1 MHPALARPVRRHL
14 GATPLT
20 PAVQAVLDAASLALE
35 DMERDR
41 ALSARTMDELSME
54 LEERFVKVRASEARY
69 KRLFDG
75 VPHPTFVLRRIDRV
89 VMDWNAAAER
99 TFGWA
104 SADVAGRPVDD
115 LHLCTLGCRFASNL
129 AGDQPVESLGLV
141 ETQLHARDGRTVE
154 CEVQGLDILLGDV
167 PAVLVMVRDVTAQ
180 RAAERAERESA
191 ARFQAFFDYA
201 GIAIQVLAADGTILQ
216 ANPACRDMLGYTPDE
231 MVGAPIERFLV
242 GDDAANVATACAE
255 MTIAARES
263 VTLEQRFEHKDGTIV
278 WGQLT
283 VARMQSAGEPRLM
296 VMLQDVTERKRM
308 EEELVRRAFQD
319 DLTGLANR
327 ALFHDRLKHAL
338 SRRPRNRSVVAVLL
352 LDLDGFKRVNDS
364 LGHAAGDQL
373 LRAVGQ
379 RITVAVRTGETVAR
393 LGGDE
398 FAIVIESVQGEEEV
412 HQLADRLLRV
422 ISRPVVVAERE
433 VVVNVSIGIALAT
446 AGEPGDAV
454 LRNADVAMYAAKNA
468 GKQCARLFDPSMLAR
483 AQSWLELEQDL
494 RRAVTNREFELH
506 FQPLMNLQTGALRGF
521 EALLRWRHPRRGLV
535 WPSEFLAVA
544 EETGIVVQI
553 GRWAL
558 REACAY
564 AAAWSDRAGSTP
576 SVSVNLAPRQ
586 LEHEHLLEDVKSAL
600 AQSGLAP
607 QLLVLEITESQM
619 MRAPETAHATL
630 QALRQVGVRVA
641 IDDFGTGYSSL
652 SQLQFFPVDE
662 LKIDRTF
669 VARMDDG
676 EREASF
682 VRTMITLAHSLGVDV
697 VAEGI
702 ERSTQQA
709 VLTQLGCNAGQGF
722 LFSHPLAINDAL
734 MYLATHEDPVLAE
747 EARANTRALASGG

>member
-14 GATPLT
+14 GSAPLS
-20 PAVQAVLDAASLALE
+20 PAMQAVLDAASLALE
-35 DMERDR
+35 DMQRDR

-54 LEERFVKVRASEARY
+54 LEERFAKVRASEARY

-75 VPHPTFVLRRIDRV
+75 VPHPTFVLRRTDRCV
-89 VMDWNAAAER
+89 LDWNAAAEH
-99 TFGWA
+99 TFGWS
-104 SADVAGRPVDD
+104 SAEVAGRPVDD
-115 LHLCTLGCRFASNL
+115 LHLCTLGCRFAGNL
-129 AGDQPVESLGLV
+129 AGDEPIESIGVV
-141 ETQLHARDGRTVE
+141 ETLLHARDGRTVE
-154 CEVQGLDILLGDV
+154 CEVQGLDILLADV

-180 RAAERAERESA
+180 RAAERAERDST

-201 GIAIQVLAADGTILQ
+201 GIAIQMLAADGTILQ

-242 GDDAANVATACAE
+242 AEDAALLASACTE
-255 MTIAARES
+255 LITAARES
-263 VTLEQRFEHKDGTIV
+263 VSIEQRFEHKDGTIV

-283 VARMQSAGEPRLM
+283 VARVQTGVEARLM

-327 ALFHDRLKHAL
+327 ALFHDRLRHAL
-338 SRRPRNRSVVAVLL
+338 QRRARNRTFVGVLL

-373 LRAVGQ
+373 LRAVAQ
-379 RITVAVRTGETVAR
+379 RITVAVRAGETVAR

-398 FAIVIESVQGEEEV
+398 FAIVIESVVGEEEV
-412 HQLADRLLRV
+412 RQLADRLLRV
-422 ISRPVVVAERE
+422 ISRPVTVAERD
-433 VVVNVSIGIALAT
+433 VVVNVSIGLALAV
-446 AGEPGDAV
+446 AGEDGDSV

-494 RRAVTNREFELH
+494 RRAVVNHEFELH
-506 FQPLMNLQTGALRGF
+506 FQPLMNLQSGALRGF

-544 EETGIVVQI
+544 EETGVIVPI

-558 REACAY
+558 REACCY
-564 AAAWSDRAGSTP
+564 AAGWAERAGAPP
-576 SVSVNLAPRQ
+576 SISVNLAPRQ
-586 LEHEHLLEDVKSAL
+586 LEHEHLLDDVKSAL
-600 AQSGLAP
+600 THSGLDP
-607 QLLVLEITESQM
+607 RLLVLEITESQM

-630 QALRQVGVRVA
+630 QALRALGVRIA

-669 VARMDDG
+669 VARMDEGD
-676 EREASF
+676 REASF

-702 ERSTQQA
+702 ERTTQQLA
-709 VLTQLGCNAGQGF
+709 LTQLGCNAGQGF
-722 LFSHPLAINDAL
+722 LFSHPLPINDAL
-734 MYLATHEDPVLAE
+734 IYLATHDDPVLAA
-747 EARANTRALASGG
+747 EARATTRALAGGE